1 MLDLMMII
9 GVGTVCYM
17 HSPLIYWICL
27 FENYFVVV
35 SLLLIWFGF
44 NGFGF
49 VVEYFDF
56 NCFVV
61 IDFDLIVVV
70 MNLIGIDF
78 VVI

>member
-1 MLDLMMII
+1 MLYAFTFDL
-9 GVGTVCYM
+9 
-17 HSPLIYWICL
+17 LNL
-27 FENYFVVV
+27 FIWELFCCCKFV
-35 SLLLIWFGF
+35 INWFGF

-78 VVI
+78 VVVI